1 MKSLNLHEG
10 KKIQTII
17 EEKTLRLTSLEQFL
31 ALRGTL
37 SENTERETYENSSEQ
52 KWLFGIQHLTLFLL
66 TLTTKDLI

>member
-10 KKIQTII
+10 EKIQTII

-37 SENTERETYENSSEQ
+37 SENTIDSKR
-52 KWLFGIQHLTLFLL
+52 L
-66 TLTTKDLI
+66 